1 MVLRKLNRNSRER
14 KKRESFEIISL
25 KVKVKFD
32 DSMKVFND
40 DLGNVVNANSWKHF
54 ASKIKLMTKRN
65 ISSKL
70 LQYGINI
77 AL

>member
-1 MVLRKLNRNSRER
+1 MN
-14 KKRESFEIISL
+14 L
-25 KVKVKFD
+25 KVKAKFD
-32 DSMKVFND
+32 DSIKVFNG
-40 DLGNVVNANSWKHF
+40 DLGNVVNAQL
-54 ASKIKLMTKRN
+54 ITKRN

>member
-1 MVLRKLNRNSRER
+1 
-14 KKRESFEIISL
+14 
-25 KVKVKFD
+25 
-32 DSMKVFND
+32 MKVFND